1 MIQFTPENIT
11 ELKPNEV
18 FVFGSN
24 MAGNHAGGAART
36 AVEKFG
42 AIMGQAEG
50 LQGQSYALPTLD
62 ENMNKVTPEQLQA
75 SLERLAE
82 YARVN
87 SSTTFYLTKIGCGIA
102 GFTEEEMA
110 KIIYCV
116 LLPYNVV
123 LPQEFAFLKSTV
135 IGYKG
140 FNGNLICRGKQYEIG
155 GVFSEDEASLCAKGL
170 HFCENPHDVF
180 SYYSAGDG
188 NRFCRVEA
196 NDVSTQKDD
205 DSKRAAKRLRI
216 SAEISVF
223 DICKI
228 AVSAF
233 FENFGFKKRIEAAET
248 ANAGYKGAANAG
260 NYGAANAGDY
270 GAAIV
275 STGGKVKGGY
285 GCVLVARNL
294 ALKDGK
300 TEVVD
305 WAAAI
310 VDGTAIK
317 ADTWYRLEDGK
328 FVECDEQ

>member
-1 MIQFTPENIT
+1 MREFTPEIT

-50 LQGQSYALPTLD
+50 PQGQSYAIPTLNC
-62 ENMNKVTPEQLQA
+62 NMAKVTEEQLQA
-75 SLERLAE
+75 SLEKFAK
-82 YARVN
+82 YAADN
-87 SSTTFYLTKIGCGIA
+87 DNLKFYLTKIGCGIA
-102 GFTEEEMA
+102 GFSEEEIA
-110 KIIYCV
+110 EVIYRV
-116 LLPYNVV
+116 HLPHNVV
-123 LPQEFAFLKSTV
+123 IPQEFAFLKGTV
-135 IGYKG
+135 LGYKG
-140 FNGNLICRGKQYEIG
+140 FKGDLTCRGKKYEIG
-155 GVFSEDEASLCAKGL
+155 EVFSEDEASLCAKGL

-180 SYYSAGDG
+180 GYYPAGEG

-196 NDVSTQKDD
+196 NDTSVQKDN

-216 SAEISVF
+216 NAEISVF
-223 DICKI
+223 EICKI

-233 FENFGFKKRIEAAET
+233 FENFGFKKKIEAADT
-248 ANAGYKGAANAG
+248 TNAGDYGAANAG
-260 NYGAANAGDY
+260 YRGAANAGDY

-275 STGGKVKGGY
+275 LTGGKVKGGY
-285 GCVLVARNL
+285 GCVLVARDFNWVNERF
-294 ALKDGK
+294 
-300 TEVVD
+300 EVVD

-310 VDGTAIK
+310 VDGVTIK
-317 ADTWYRLEDGK
+317 ADTWYRLKDGK